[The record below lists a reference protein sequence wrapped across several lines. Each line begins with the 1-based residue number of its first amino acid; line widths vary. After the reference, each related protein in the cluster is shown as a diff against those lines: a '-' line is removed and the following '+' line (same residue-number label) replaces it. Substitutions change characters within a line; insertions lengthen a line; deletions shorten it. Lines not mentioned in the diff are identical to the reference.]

1 MEREAGLTTVTHC
14 HVTIFRNDVSCNPLG
29 NIYLVLFTH
38 VAEQTSLILWRCPSE
53 VDMKYSVILVAVFF
67 SCAFGIDTVPSLNVT
82 KYLGRWYQV
91 KLCTVMVHDY
101 FCLQFDDWRPFIEE
115 RKLLEKD
122 FQTKG

>member
-14 HVTIFRNDVSCNPLG
+14 HVTIFRNDVSCNHLG

-38 VAEQTSLILWRCPSE
+38 VAEQTSLILWLCPSE
-53 VDMKYSVILVAVFF
+53 VDMKYAVILVAVFF

-101 FCLQFDDWRPFIEE
+101 VTTYITCG
-115 RKLLEKD
+115 LL
-122 FQTKG
+122 